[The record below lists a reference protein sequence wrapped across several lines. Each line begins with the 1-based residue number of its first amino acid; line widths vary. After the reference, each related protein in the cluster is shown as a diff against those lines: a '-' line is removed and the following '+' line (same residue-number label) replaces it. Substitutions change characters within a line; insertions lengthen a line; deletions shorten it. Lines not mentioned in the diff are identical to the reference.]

1 MGAPLDKRLL
11 LVSGKGGVGK
21 STVAAALA
29 SASAQAGLKTLV
41 AEVNTQERVTR
52 LLGKPEAG
60 PELKLIDENLWA
72 VNVRPEEAM
81 REYALMTL
89 KFKTVYKAVF
99 ENRFVRY
106 FLRFIPSLQE
116 LVLLGKILYHVQERD
131 PSGKPRFDR
140 VIIDAPATGHAI
152 SFFSVPQVLVDT
164 VPAGPMSAEA
174 EKMRDL
180 LVDPAVT
187 AAVLVSL
194 PEEMPINETIELER
208 TLREQLRIRTGAVI
222 LNGFIPSRFTPSELT
237 QIATAA
243 PALSPLALSHD
254 AREKLSA
261 DTLRRLETVI
271 DAPVQPVVRLYQKT
285 FGPTSIAD
293 VAGQLQPL
301 LRGTR

>member
-1 MGAPLDKRLL
+1 MAAALDKRLL

-29 SASAQAGLKTLV
+29 SASARAGLKTLV
-41 AEVNTQERVTR
+41 AEVNTQERITR
-52 LLGKPEAG
+52 LLGKPEVG
-60 PELKLIDENLWA
+60 PEVSQIDENLWA

-116 LVLLGKILYHVQERD
+116 LVLLGKILFHVQERGPD
-131 PSGKPRFDR
+131 GRHRFDR

-164 VPAGPMSAEA
+164 VPSGPMSAEA

-180 LVDPAVT
+180 LTNPAIT
-187 AAVLVSL
+187 AAVLVAL
-194 PEEMPINETIELER
+194 PEEMPINETIELEQ
-208 TLREQLRIRTGAVI
+208 TLRQKVRITTGAVV
-222 LNGFIPSRFTPSELT
+222 LNGFIPERFTPSELT
-237 QIATAA
+237 QIATEAA
-243 PALSPLALSHD
+243 ALSPLALSHD
-254 AREKLSA
+254 ARERLSA
-261 DTLRRLETVI
+261 DAVRRLEAAI
-271 DAPVQPVVRLYQKT
+271 DAPVQTVVRLYQKS
-285 FGPTSIAD
+285 FGPRAIAD

-301 LRGTR
+301 LRERP